1 MYGNETRLTKSCQR
15 QLAPHRRYASGDA
28 GTTIAD
34 VAMSDGL
41 TVQSGRMRTIIIW
54 IASVLLLLGFGGAG
68 LAKVMGAEPMV
79 QSLASYGLP
88 TWFVTL
94 LGVGEIVGAIGL
106 LVRPMSS
113 LAALG
118 LTAIAFGAIV
128 NHAVN
133 PPITMAIPAIILLIL
148 SLAVAWMRGGDFATA
163 ATRLLPP
170 PTR

>member
-1 MYGNETRLTKSCQR
+1 
-15 QLAPHRRYASGDA
+15 
-28 GTTIAD
+28 
-34 VAMSDGL
+34 MSDVL
-41 TVQSGRMRTIIIW
+41 TAPAGRRRTIIVW
-54 IASVLLLLGFGGAG
+54 IVTVPLFLMFGAAG
-68 LAKVMGAEPMV
+68 LAKVMGAEGMV
-79 QSLASYGLP
+79 QLLASFGLP

-106 LVRPMSS
+106 LVRPVSS

-118 LTAIAFGAIV
+118 LAAIAFGAIV

-148 SLAVAWMRGGDFATA
+148 SLAVAWLRGGDFAA
-163 ATRLLPP
+163 VATRLLPP

>member
-1 MYGNETRLTKSCQR
+1 
-15 QLAPHRRYASGDA
+15 
-28 GTTIAD
+28 
-34 VAMSDGL
+34 MSDGL
-41 TVQSGRMRTIIIW
+41 TAPAARGRMIIIW
-54 IASVLLLLGFGGAG
+54 IVTVLLLLGFGGAG

-79 QSLASYGLP
+79 QPLASYGLP

-94 LGVGEIVGAIGL
+94 LGVGEVVGAIGL
-106 LVRPMSS
+106 LVRPVSS

-118 LTAIAFGAIV
+118 LAAIAFGAIV

-133 PPITMAIPAIILLIL
+133 PPITMAIPAIILLVL
-148 SLAVAWMRGGDFATA
+148 SLAVAWMRGGDFVAA

>member
-1 MYGNETRLTKSCQR
+1 
-15 QLAPHRRYASGDA
+15 
-28 GTTIAD
+28 
-34 VAMSDGL
+34 MSDGL
-41 TVQSGRMRTIIIW
+41 MAPSRRKRTIIIW
-54 IASVLLLLGFGGAG
+54 IETVPPFLFFGGAG

-79 QSLASYGLP
+79 QNFASYGLP
-88 TWFVTL
+88 TWFITL
-94 LGVGEIVGAIGL
+94 LGVGEVVGAIGL
-106 LVRPMSS
+106 LVRPVSS

-118 LTAIAFGAIV
+118 LAAIAFGAIV

-163 ATRLLPP
+163 AARLLPP

>member
-1 MYGNETRLTKSCQR
+1 MVRLGGAGVKVVP
-15 QLAPHRRYASGDA
+15 APHGRYASA
-28 GTTIAD
+28 YVGTTIAE
-34 VAMSDGL
+34 ATMSDEL
-41 TVQSGRMRTIIIW
+41 TAPAGRMRTIIIW

-68 LAKVMGAEPMV
+68 LAKVLGAEQMV
-79 QSLASYGLP
+79 QLLASYGLP

-94 LGVGEIVGAIGL
+94 IGVGEIVGAIGL
-106 LVRPMSS
+106 LVRPVSS

-118 LTAIAFGAIV
+118 LAAIAFGAII

-148 SLAVAWMRGGDFATA
+148 SLAVAWLRGGDFAAA

>member
-1 MYGNETRLTKSCQR
+1 
-15 QLAPHRRYASGDA
+15 
-28 GTTIAD
+28 
-34 VAMSDGL
+34 MSDGL
-41 TVQSGRMRTIIIW
+41 TAPSGRMRTIIIW
-54 IASVLLLLGFGGAG
+54 IASVSLLLGFGGAG

-88 TWFVTL
+88 TWFMTL
-94 LGVGEIVGAIGL
+94 LGVGEIMGAIGL
-106 LVRPMSS
+106 LVRPVSS

-118 LTAIAFGAIV
+118 LAAIAFGAIV

-148 SLAVAWMRGGDFATA
+148 SLAVAWLRGGDFAAA

>member
-1 MYGNETRLTKSCQR
+1 
-15 QLAPHRRYASGDA
+15 
-28 GTTIAD
+28 
-34 VAMSDGL
+34 MSDEL
-41 TVQSGRMRTIIIW
+41 TAPSGRRRTIIIW
-54 IASVLLLLGFGGAG
+54 IVTVLLLLGFGGAG
-68 LAKVMGAEPMV
+68 LAKVMGVEGML

-88 TWFVTL
+88 TWFITL

-106 LVRPMSS
+106 LVRPVSS

-118 LTAIAFGAIV
+118 LAAIAFGAIV

-133 PPITMAIPAIILLIL
+133 PPFTMAIPAIILLVL
-148 SLAVAWMRGGDFATA
+148 SLAVAWMRGGVFVAA